1 MTRKL
6 HIVLLL
12 PAFISLLICSFSSKA
27 QSYFFRNYTV
37 ESGLS
42 NNTVYC
48 SVQDKNGFLWF
59 GTKDGVNRFDGY
71 HFKVFNMN
79 EDGRSIETNL
89 IGSLVVDEKNMLWVG
104 CQKGL
109 YTFDREKERMVR
121 FIDSLTEINAI
132 QFDRDGHLWFT
143 SRITV
148 CRYDFSTKKLMI
160 FPPSKYF
167 NASSL
172 CLSEEGD
179 IWVCSPNGLLHRFD
193 ENTGTFKSFNLFSHS
208 PKPASYAVVKIYPA
222 GKGALYAGTTSQG
235 LKRFDITTSDYRD
248 LLTINLDK
256 TAVYIHDIKKYADNE
271 YWLATESGIFIYN
284 IQKETFIQLKKKLS
298 DPYSLSDNAVYTL
311 CKDMEGGMW
320 AGTYFG
326 GINYYSK
333 QFAVF
338 QKYFPDNS
346 TNNISG
352 SVVREIC
359 TDSLGNL
366 WAGTEDA
373 GLNKI
378 NLISGAVTQYKP
390 SGESNSIAYS
400 NIHGLAVAGNELWIG
415 TFEYGLDVMDIRT
428 GKIKKHFIAG
438 PGSNDLKSNFIVS
451 LLHTRTGDIYA
462 GTSNCL
468 FKFIRSV
475 NGFENAASLPP
486 YTFVSCLMEDAVGN
500 IWIGT
505 HDRGIWYYNPVTTQT
520 GHFEN
525 DSKNKNSL
533 PNNTVNAIFEDSKQ
547 NLWFATEGGGLCKLS
562 RDRKTFTGYT
572 DKNGLPSNFIF
583 KVLEDDRKNLWIT
596 TSRGLVNMNPANAVM
611 TIYTKNNG
619 LLNDQFNYNSG
630 YKDEDGRMY
639 FGSVKGMISFMP
651 GNFLNPTIVP
661 PVYITGLQVQNKE
674 FDLRSDSD
682 ILKKSILYTDE
693 ITLPHDRSSI
703 SIDFAALSFISP
715 EMTTYRYMMK
725 GLGSEWTEIKP
736 NRKIYFTSLS
746 PGKYVF
752 KIKAGINGNWGKEE
766 KQLIINILPP
776 WWASTWAYILYALI
790 AIGIGYYLLRTYHII
805 SEDKKE
811 KEIYKAKIDFF
822 TNIAHE
828 IRTPLTL
835 IKGPVENLMEQV
847 EEVPSIKEDV
857 ATLERNSNRLIALI
871 TQILD
876 FRQTETKGFSI
887 DFLEVNITALLKENH
902 ANFLP
907 LAKKK
912 QLDYNLSLPPAEIFA
927 FADEEA
933 LNKVLSNLINNAV
946 KYAQHTV
953 NIRLLPVENNATE
966 LIIGIE
972 NDGFV
977 IPDEMS
983 EKIFEP
989 FYRMKEAAKQQG
1001 TGIGLALAKSLTEL
1015 HKGRLYLKTPG
1026 NGLNVFVLC
1035 LPLKPVQDEKQKN
1048 K

>member
-630 YKDEDGRMY
+630 YKDEDGKMY

-977 IPDEMS
+977 IPDEKS

>member
-148 CRYDFSTKKLMI
+148 CRYDFSTKKLMT

-630 YKDEDGRMY
+630 YKDEDGKMY